1 MCKTNDLNTVL
12 WTVTGNRC
20 HVPPKL
26 VLFSLQQETCFM
38 QNLQHAT
45 ASLTAVDS
53 WALGQNSL
61 GEKLHKGG
69 KKWNRFVA
77 ETEMYVCFVKSSF
90 KLQKEIMRVLSEIM
104 YWWTSYTDHGQL
116 RFFLWCAH
124 IYTRTL
130 QVHTSEWT
138 GIAELLKKTGWSCYY
153 GSRNTM
159 FPSPASET
167 LPWGQSLIIFSEH
180 YF

>member
-1 MCKTNDLNTVL
+1 MPCAPQTGTFFLSSRRLVSCRTYNMPLHHWLL
-12 WTVTGNRC
+12 WTPG
-20 HVPPKL
+20 H
-26 VLFSLQQETCFM
+26 
-38 QNLQHAT
+38 
-45 ASLTAVDS
+45 
-53 WALGQNSL
+53 WAKIVWGRNSA
-61 GEKLHKGG
+61 KGG
-69 KKWNRFVA
+69 KKWNRFMA
-77 ETEMYVCFVKSSF
+77 ESEMYVCFVKSSF

-116 RFFLWCAH
+116 WFFLWCAH

-138 GIAELLKKTGWSCYY
+138 GIAELLKKPGWSFYY

>member
-1 MCKTNDLNTVL
+1 MCPPNWYFFLSSRRLVSCRTYNMPLHHWLL
-12 WTVTGNRC
+12 WTPG
-20 HVPPKL
+20 H
-26 VLFSLQQETCFM
+26 
-38 QNLQHAT
+38 
-45 ASLTAVDS
+45 
-53 WALGQNSL
+53 WAKIVWGRNST
-61 GEKLHKGG
+61 KGG
-69 KKWNRFVA
+69 KKWNRFMA
-77 ETEMYVCFVKSSF
+77 ETETYVCFVKSSF

-116 RFFLWCAH
+116 WFFLWCAH

-130 QVHTSEWT
+130 QVHISEWT